1 MPQLIERSVFS
12 QCCKRGEVAMRN
24 IHDVLREKQA
34 EIQKLTR
41 EVRLLRVA
49 ERILEGESPS
59 QPNPATEPMSQSA
72 NTAVINFEA
81 GTVLP
86 MADDDVM
93 N

>member
-1 MPQLIERSVFS
+1 
-12 QCCKRGEVAMRN
+12 MRN

-59 QPNPATEPMSQSA
+59 QPKRATEPMSQSA